1 MQVNTK
7 SLEDIVKKYLA
18 LAEERTEAARQQSQQ
33 TADDV
38 DDLDVLQTP
47 ERWSAVPLSLH
58 PLKLHPGFTKIA
70 CRS

>member
-1 MQVNTK
+1 VNTK

-33 TADDV
+33 SADDV

-47 ERWSAVPLSLH
+47 ER
-58 PLKLHPGFTKIA
+58 
-70 CRS
+70 

>member
-1 MQVNTK
+1 VQVNTK

-47 ERWSAVPLSLH
+47 ERYSEISISL
-58 PLKLHPGFTKIA
+58 LTFK
-70 CRS
+70 

>member
-18 LAEERTEAARQQSQQ
+18 LAEERTESARQQSQQ

-47 ERWSAVPLSLH
+47 ERYKQDIDMLAFFLTIFVVY
-58 PLKLHPGFTKIA
+58 KLHCP
-70 CRS
+70 